1 MFTKKEKVLV
11 HPWTEKRFLAH
22 RRKVHSAGPA
32 IDYHPPAVQPHVTIK
47 LKKTQREL
55 ERQGDIQRENT
66 RLLQSLTKIMNTS
79 RMNNFWRECRPKL
92 VDVFIFLRKEL
103 RKKFI

>member
-11 HPWTEKRFLAH
+11 HPWTEKRFQAH

-32 IDYHPPAVQPHVTIK
+32 IDYHAPAVQSHVTIK

-55 ERQGDIQRENT
+55 ERQRDIQRENT
-66 RLLQSLTKIMNTS
+66 RLLQSLNKIMRTN
-79 RMNNFWRECRPKL
+79 RMDNFWRECRPK
-92 VDVFIFLRKEL
+92 
-103 RKKFI
+103 